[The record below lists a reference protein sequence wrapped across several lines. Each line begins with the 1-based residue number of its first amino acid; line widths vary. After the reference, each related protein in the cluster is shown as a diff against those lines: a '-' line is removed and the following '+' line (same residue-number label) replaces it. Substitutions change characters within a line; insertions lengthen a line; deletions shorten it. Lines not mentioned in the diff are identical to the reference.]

1 MYRINAMCLCCC
13 IVSLFVLIFPRIAMA
28 GIVGSSHDF
37 SDSGWTG
44 GEICI
49 ACHTPHNSETNVTD
63 APLWNHQLS
72 VATYT
77 TYTSPT
83 MDAQTQQP
91 RGPTKLCL
99 SCHDG
104 SVALDSFGGK
114 VGTTNISGN
123 ANLGIDLSDDHPV
136 SVEWKH
142 QDLITSGAFCTNC
155 HFGPPREVVFFRP
168 GGSGPIW
175 IECATC
181 HDVHNKTNY
190 PKLLRKSMVGSELCL
205 TCHEK

>member
-1 MYRINAMCLCCC
+1 MKTMKLLFTL
-13 IVSLFVLIFPRIAMA
+13 LFVA
-28 GIVGSSHDF
+28 GFATVGFGQGIDGSAHDF
-37 SDSGWTG
+37 VGTAWYGAED
-44 GEICI
+44 EICI
-49 ACHTPHNSETNVTD
+49 ACHTPHNSETSVTN

-104 SVALDSFGGK
+104 TVALDNFGGK
-114 VGTTNISGN
+114 VGTTNINES
-123 ANLGIDLSDDHPV
+123 ANLGIDLSNDHPV

-155 HFGPPREVVFFRP
+155 HFGAPREVVFFRP

-181 HDVHNKTNY
+181 HDVHNKTNH